1 MFDRDR
7 GQYEPPEWLEPLR
20 RYLPEPER
28 VEELMSGKPA
38 TVTINAPLA
47 LIECSLATT
56 IHTLERLHDAGKLLP
71 DTGTALVL
79 TEEEWTDLAYIVR
92 VWRLATENT
101 EGHTEQEM
109 TATLRRRSLAD
120 RILEAA

>member
-7 GQYEPPEWLEPLR
+7 GQYELPEWLAPLR
-20 RYLPEPER
+20 EYLPEPDR
-28 VEELMSGKPA
+28 IEELMSGKPA

-47 LIECSLATT
+47 LIECGLATT
-56 IHTLERLHDAGKLLP
+56 IHTLGRLHTAGKLLG
-71 DTGTALVL
+71 DTGDALVL
-79 TEEEWTDLAYIVR
+79 TPEEWSDLAYIVR

-101 EGHTEQEM
+101 EGTTEEEM
-109 TATLRRRSLAD
+109 TATLRRRSLAE